1 MANKVTAFDDVFI
14 NNLPTLDLH
23 GETRDSSRVLVKE
36 FIEDNY
42 VLRNKKVLIIHGVGK
57 GIVKDETYKVLK
69 QDKRVLEYHA
79 NHYNMGCTLV
89 YIKEKP
95 KNN

>member
-1 MANKVTAFDDVFI
+1 MANKVTALDDVFI

-36 FIEDNY
+36 FIEDTY

-57 GIVKDETYKVLK
+57 
-69 QDKRVLEYHA
+69 A
-79 NHYNMGCTLV
+79 
-89 YIKEKP
+89 
-95 KNN
+95 

>member
-1 MANKVTAFDDVFI
+1 MANKVTALDDVFI

-42 VLRNKKVLIIHGVGK
+42 ILRNKKVLIIHGVGK
-57 GIVKDETYKVLK
+57 GIVKDETYKVV
-69 QDKRVLEYHA
+69 RVS
-79 NHYNMGCTLV
+79 C
-89 YIKEKP
+89 
-95 KNN
+95 

>member
-1 MANKVTAFDDVFI
+1 MANKVTALDDVFI

-42 VLRNKKVLIIHGVGK
+42 ILRNKKVLIIHGVGK

-69 QDKRVLEYHA
+69 QDK
-79 NHYNMGCTLV
+79 GC
-89 YIKEKP
+89 
-95 KNN
+95 

>member
-1 MANKVTAFDDVFI
+1 MANKVTALDDVFI

-57 GIVKDETYKVLK
+57 GIVKDETYKVL
-69 QDKRVLEYHA
+69 
-79 NHYNMGCTLV
+79 
-89 YIKEKP
+89 
-95 KNN
+95 